1 MTLPCIYLTRIRSQI
16 RIAEENMDISFYVDR
31 IPNTYLKDSKAENGY
46 QTNIYQLELLH
57 REFASPLNVV
67 IIVKTNLKN
76 LATSHVIL
84 FSSDLNLGYDKLID
98 YYSLRASRSNLISET
113 PSNFGALRIL

>member
-1 MTLPCIYLTRIRSQI
+1 
-16 RIAEENMDISFYVDR
+16 MDISFYVDR